1 MLQPGDLAEDRPD
14 LDVSVAQSRLAKA
27 VSDIAK
33 LANAMEALAA
43 VNTRQAEE
51 SSRAE
56 RMPEIGGYR
65 SENQHRQEAS

>member
-1 MLQPGDLAEDRPD
+1 MLQAGDLAEDRSD

-43 VNTRQAEE
+43 VNTRE
-51 SSRAE
+51 SETSRDE

-65 SENQHRQEAS
+65 SDNQHRQEAS